1 MHLTMAKGRMW
12 PLAPPPFPAPCP
24 ALAAEHGSGHPLEL
38 SFCSG
43 ASSFSDFSFKTEN
56 KHRVVWLDKGDV

>member
-1 MHLTMAKGRMW
+1 MW

-38 SFCSG
+38 SFG
-43 ASSFSDFSFKTEN
+43 QGPQVFLSSHLRQKN
-56 KHRVVWLDKGDV
+56 RHRVVWLDKGDM